1 MYPLDRMSTILWAA
15 EVKRAE
21 QGDEAAKA
29 NLASENNLR
38 QEQKQPTVE
47 EELRQILQKR

>member
-1 MYPLDRMSTILWAA
+1 MYPLDRMSVMLWTA

-21 QGDEAAKA
+21 QGDEAAIA